1 MSLRPCGHA
10 APEGSPPTAPRPASW
25 LMTATMR
32 PGLAPLSSTAWN
44 CCGQSAC
51 CSGTGRKPISRLF
64 FDLYSREDVMRWLG
78 PHPRRALATP
88 DEARERLQRWHAR
101 ERGLDLPLGLWA
113 IVPLLPRI
121 RSGRTVGTIHANAA
135 RPTPIGPTG
144 LIEVGW
150 HLHPDHQG
158 LGLATEAASAILA
171 TAARAGMR
179 QILALTDPDN
189 IPSQAVATRL
199 GMRDEWPTQNVS
211 GSASHRANTH
221 GRDPGPGPSRSRT
234 GRRPGMRP
242 RGTREP
248 P

>member
-1 MSLRPCGHA
+1 VELLRTQRLLLRHW
-10 APEGSPPTAPRPASW
+10 EESDLPA
-25 LMTATMR
+25 
-32 PGLAPLSSTAWN
+32 
-44 CCGQSAC
+44 
-51 CSGTGRKPISRLF
+51 F

-88 DEARERLQRWHAR
+88 DEAHERLQRWHAR

-121 RSGRTVGTIHANAA
+121 QQQQQQPPVGTIPLMPLTDAD
-135 RPTPIGPTG
+135 GPTG

-158 LGLATEAASAILA
+158 LGLAAEAASAILA
-171 TAARAGMR
+171 TAAKAGMR

-199 GMRDEWPTQNVS
+199 GMRDEGLTERWLGLTSRQVVASLGGAPKHPVWSYNLTANPHVTS
-211 GSASHRANTH
+211 GR
-221 GRDPGPGPSRSRT
+221 
-234 GRRPGMRP
+234 
-242 RGTREP
+242 
-248 P
+248 